1 MRPPFPDFDRITVD
15 PEVLGGKPCI
25 RGLRLPVQLV
35 LKLLADYPSRD
46 DLFADYPELE
56 PGDLVQA
63 LAFASQLLEDRFIA
77 FDASAA

>member
-1 MRPPFPDFDRITVD
+1 MQAPFPAFNRITVD
-15 PEVLGGKPCI
+15 PKVLGGKPCI

-35 LKLLADYPSRD
+35 LKLLADYPRRD

-56 PGDLVQA
+56 PEDLAQA
-63 LAFASQLLEDRFIA
+63 LGFASQLLEDRFIT